1 MLAIHSWE
9 LSFWGG
15 QSSFLSS
22 IENPLHRAISDYSRC
37 FRCGYY
43 GNSSLL
49 CCADNFVLTI
59 LNTDYLFIVVCRQ
72 ARGDKNVQV
81 LLFDCEAEAKQIW
94 RSLAEKLE
102 LRFEAFPHWD
112 SSAVTRWDPQ
122 LIILDQTAIREDYA
136 QVLSDVALSMP
147 NRVLV
152 ATGESLSVGVV
163 ADIMRDGVD
172 YAFEKPLRLDVLT
185 DQFDEM
191 VQQACK
197 LSEKQREFQSL
208 QSLFSELTHRE
219 RDVLEFVMEGTSN
232 KDTAEHLKVSVRTI
246 EARRAKVYLKTQS
259 SSVVDLVRKV
269 DRLARL
275 SRVFSVPRPRNLVR
289 QSCDPI
295 TYLGRQAPNNAS
307 DLGVS

>member
-1 MLAIHSWE
+1 M
-9 LSFWGG
+9 
-15 QSSFLSS
+15 
-22 IENPLHRAISDYSRC
+22 
-37 FRCGYY
+37 
-43 GNSSLL
+43 
-49 CCADNFVLTI
+49 
-59 LNTDYLFIVVCRQ
+59 
-72 ARGDKNVQV
+72 QV

-112 SSAVTRWDPQ
+112 ASAVTRWDPQ

-172 YAFEKPLRLDVLT
+172 YAFEKPLRLDALT

-191 VQQACK
+191 VQQARK
-197 LSEKQREFQSL
+197 LAEKQREFQSL

-246 EARRAKVYLKTQS
+246 EARRAKVYTKTKS

-275 SRVFSVPRPRNLVR
+275 SRVFSVPRPRALVR
-289 QSCDPI
+289 QSCDPS
-295 TYLGRQAPNNAS
+295 TYLGGQAPNSAS
-307 DLGVS
+307 DLRVS